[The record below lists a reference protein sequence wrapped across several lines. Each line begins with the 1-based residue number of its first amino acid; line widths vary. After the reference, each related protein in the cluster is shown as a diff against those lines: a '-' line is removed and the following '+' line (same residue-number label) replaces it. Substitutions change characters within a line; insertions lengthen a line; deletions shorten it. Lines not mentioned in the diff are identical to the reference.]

1 MGKNL
6 LDALAVQPTMD
17 QGALNRHSGRHPFPL
32 ALLCAHRA
40 SIHDESSIAHNL
52 GIVAGD
58 VS

>member
-17 QGALNRHSGRHPFPL
+17 RGALNGHSARHHFPL
-32 ALLCAHRA
+32 TLLYAHRA